1 MITER
6 NGEMEDPQS
15 AYSVEL
21 DIFNGPLD
29 LLLHLIKRNEV
40 NIYDLPIALI
50 IKQYLEYLDFL
61 KDVNLEIVGDYM
73 SMAAELGYI
82 KSRMLLPRIKDE
94 DEDEGQDP
102 REELVRQLLEYERYR
117 DAAAE
122 LGGMEILGKD
132 VFLAGYDRKEV
143 FGEPAE
149 ETEFVKFDL
158 WSLVDAFSNIYE
170 SRKKSEIEEISLTPQ
185 TYRTVEEKK
194 KPDDRNNEK
203 QKRGYFRRPFRR
215 GYKPHGTRGN
225 LSLHTG
231 GAAEIAFQACDTSIF
246 TGRLFDGILDVFQPT
261 FEEPIKIILR
271 EKNGR

>member
-15 AYSVEL
+15 AYSIEL

-40 NIYDLPIALI
+40 DIYDIPIALI

-170 SRKKSEIEEISLTPQ
+170 SRKKSETEEISLTPQ
-185 TYRTVEEKK
+185 TYTIEERKNQLVEIMRSREEVIFE
-194 KPDDRNNEK
+194 DLFGGDINRMELVVT
-203 QKRGYFRRPFRR
+203 F
-215 GYKPHGTRGN
+215 
-225 LSLHTG
+225 LSIL
-231 GAAEIAFQACDTSIF
+231 E
-246 TGRLFDGILDVFQPT
+246 LLKDGILDVFQPT

>member
-1 MITER
+1 
-6 NGEMEDPQS
+6 MEDPQS

-29 LLLHLIKRNEV
+29 LLLHLIKKNEV
-40 NIYDLPIALI
+40 DIYDIPIALI
-50 IKQYLEYLDFL
+50 IEQYLEYLDFL

-117 DAAAE
+117 SAAME

-132 VFLAGYDRKEV
+132 VFLAGYDRKEA

-158 WSLVDAFSNIYE
+158 WSLVDAFSKVYE
-170 SRKKSEIEEISLTPQ
+170 SRKKSETEEISLTPQ
-185 TYRTVEEKK
+185 TYTVEERKSQMIEIMRSKK
-194 KPDDRNNEK
+194 EVLFEDLFGEDINRMELVIT
-203 QKRGYFRRPFRR
+203 F
-215 GYKPHGTRGN
+215 
-225 LSLHTG
+225 LSIL
-231 GAAEIAFQACDTSIF
+231 E
-246 TGRLFDGILDVFQPT
+246 LLKDGILDVFQPT

>member
-1 MITER
+1 
-6 NGEMEDPQS
+6 MENPQS

-29 LLLHLIKRNEV
+29 LLLHLIKKNEV
-40 NIYDLPIALI
+40 DIYDIPIALI
-50 IKQYLEYLDFL
+50 IEQYLEYLDFL

-117 DAAAE
+117 SAAE
-122 LGGMEILGKD
+122 GLGTMEILGKD
-132 VFLAGYDRKEV
+132 VFLAGYDRKEA

-170 SRKKSEIEEISLTPQ
+170 SRKKSETEEISLTPQ
-185 TYRTVEEKK
+185 TYTVEERKNQVIEIMRSRK
-194 KPDDRNNEK
+194 EILFEDLFGKDINRMELVIT
-203 QKRGYFRRPFRR
+203 F
-215 GYKPHGTRGN
+215 
-225 LSLHTG
+225 LSIL
-231 GAAEIAFQACDTSIF
+231 ELLKDC
-246 TGRLFDGILDVFQPT
+246 ILDVFQPT

>member
-1 MITER
+1 
-6 NGEMEDPQS
+6 MEDPQS
-15 AYSVEL
+15 PYSVEL
-21 DIFNGPLD
+21 EIFNGPLD

-40 NIYDLPIALI
+40 DIYDIPIAGI
-50 IKQYLEYLDFL
+50 TEQYLEYLDFL

-94 DEDEGQDP
+94 EEGEEEDP
-102 REELVRQLLEYERYR
+102 REELVKRLLEYEKYR
-117 DAAAE
+117 DAAME
-122 LGGMEILGKD
+122 LGTMEILGKD

-158 WSLVDAFSNIYE
+158 WALVDAFSKVYE
-170 SRKKSEIEEISLTPQ
+170 DREKSETEEISLTPE
-185 TYRTVEEKK
+185 TYTVEERKNQMIEIM
-194 KPDDRNNEK
+194 RNRKEVFFGDLFEEDKN
-203 QKRGYFRRPFRR
+203 RM
-215 GYKPHGTRGN
+215 N
-225 LSLHTG
+225 LVVTFL
-231 GAAEIAFQACDTSIF
+231 SI
-246 TGRLFDGILDVFQPT
+246 LDLLKDGILDVFQPT

>member
-1 MITER
+1 
-6 NGEMEDPQS
+6 MEDPQS

-40 NIYDLPIALI
+40 DIYDIPIALI
-50 IKQYLEYLDFL
+50 IEQYLEYLDFL

-117 DAAAE
+117 DVAAE

-170 SRKKSEIEEISLTPQ
+170 SRKKSKTEEISLTPQ
-185 TYRTVEEKK
+185 TYTVEERKNQLVEIMRSRK
-194 KPDDRNNEK
+194 EVIFEDLFGEDINRMELVVT
-203 QKRGYFRRPFRR
+203 F
-215 GYKPHGTRGN
+215 
-225 LSLHTG
+225 LSIL
-231 GAAEIAFQACDTSIF
+231 E
-246 TGRLFDGILDVFQPT
+246 LLKDGILDVFQPT

>member
-1 MITER
+1 MIIER

-29 LLLHLIKRNEV
+29 LLLHLIKKNEV
-40 NIYDLPIALI
+40 DIYDIPIALI
-50 IKQYLEYLDFL
+50 IEQFLEYLDFL

-117 DAAAE
+117 SAAME

-132 VFLAGYDRKEV
+132 VFLAGYDRKEA

-158 WSLVDAFSNIYE
+158 WSLVDAFSKVYE
-170 SRKKSEIEEISLTPQ
+170 SRKKSETEEISLTPQ
-185 TYRTVEEKK
+185 TYTVEERKSQMIEIMRSKK
-194 KPDDRNNEK
+194 EVLFEDLFGEDINRMELVIT
-203 QKRGYFRRPFRR
+203 F
-215 GYKPHGTRGN
+215 
-225 LSLHTG
+225 LSIL
-231 GAAEIAFQACDTSIF
+231 ELLKDC
-246 TGRLFDGILDVFQPT
+246 ILDVFQPT

>member
-1 MITER
+1 
-6 NGEMEDPQS
+6 MEDPQS

-29 LLLHLIKRNEV
+29 LLLHLIKKNEV
-40 NIYDLPIALI
+40 DIYDIPIALI
-50 IKQYLEYLDFL
+50 IEQYLEYLDFL

-117 DAAAE
+117 SAAEE

-132 VFLAGYDRKEV
+132 VFLAGYDRKEA

-158 WSLVDAFSNIYE
+158 WSLVDAFSKVYE
-170 SRKKSEIEEISLTPQ
+170 SRKKSETEEISLTPQ
-185 TYRTVEEKK
+185 TYTVEERKSQMIEIMRSKK
-194 KPDDRNNEK
+194 EVLFEDLFGEDINRMELVIT
-203 QKRGYFRRPFRR
+203 F
-215 GYKPHGTRGN
+215 
-225 LSLHTG
+225 LSIL
-231 GAAEIAFQACDTSIF
+231 ELLKDC
-246 TGRLFDGILDVFQPT
+246 ILDVFQPT

>member
-1 MITER
+1 
-6 NGEMEDPQS
+6 MEGPQS

-29 LLLHLIKRNEV
+29 LLLHLIKKNEV
-40 NIYDLPIALI
+40 DIYDIPIALI
-50 IKQYLEYLDFL
+50 IEQYLEYLDFL

-117 DAAAE
+117 SAAE
-122 LGGMEILGKD
+122 GLGGMEILGKD
-132 VFLAGYDRKEV
+132 VFLAGYDRKEA

-170 SRKKSEIEEISLTPQ
+170 SRKKSETEEISLTPQ
-185 TYRTVEEKK
+185 TYTVEERKNQVIEIMRSRK
-194 KPDDRNNEK
+194 EILFEDLFGEDINRMELVIT
-203 QKRGYFRRPFRR
+203 F
-215 GYKPHGTRGN
+215 
-225 LSLHTG
+225 LSIL
-231 GAAEIAFQACDTSIF
+231 ELLKDC
-246 TGRLFDGILDVFQPT
+246 ILDVFQPT

>member
-6 NGEMEDPQS
+6 NGEMENPQS

-29 LLLHLIKRNEV
+29 LLLHLIKKNEV
-40 NIYDLPIALI
+40 DIYDIPIALI
-50 IKQYLEYLDFL
+50 IEQYLEYLDFL

-82 KSRMLLPRIKDE
+82 KSRMLLPKIKDE

-117 DAAAE
+117 SAAE
-122 LGGMEILGKD
+122 GLGTMEILGKD
-132 VFLAGYDRKEV
+132 VFLAGYDRKEA

-170 SRKKSEIEEISLTPQ
+170 SRKKSETEEISLTPQ
-185 TYRTVEEKK
+185 TYTVEERKNQVIEIMRSRK
-194 KPDDRNNEK
+194 EILFEDLFGEDINRMELVIT
-203 QKRGYFRRPFRR
+203 F
-215 GYKPHGTRGN
+215 
-225 LSLHTG
+225 LSIL
-231 GAAEIAFQACDTSIF
+231 ELLKDC
-246 TGRLFDGILDVFQPT
+246 ILDVFQPT